1 VLWGGKGDTYAL
13 LLDSGAVTTEDKLL
27 RGGCEVCETGD
38 GQVLVV
44 EVGVVAED
52 LVGLE

>member
-1 VLWGGKGDTYAL
+1 MVGRATHAL
-13 LLDSGAVTTEDKLL
+13 FLEGGAVGAEDKLL
-27 RGGCEVCETGD
+27 RGRGEVSQAGD

-52 LVGLE
+52 LVGLS